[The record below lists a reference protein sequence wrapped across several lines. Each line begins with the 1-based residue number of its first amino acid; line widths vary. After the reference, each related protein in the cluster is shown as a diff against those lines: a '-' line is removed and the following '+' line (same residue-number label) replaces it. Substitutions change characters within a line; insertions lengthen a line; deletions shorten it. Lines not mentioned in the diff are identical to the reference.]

1 MHPSSLWGKVL
12 DNKKRSCYNRACSY
26 KLVREEKMKRFLKEV
41 RNCLLALTVL
51 PEITYMYYF
60 KKQGDEHVSEYLKWV
75 MEVLSGD

>member
-1 MHPSSLWGKVL
+1 
-12 DNKKRSCYNRACSY
+12 
-26 KLVREEKMKRFLKEV
+26 MKRFLKEV